1 MATATSPRTSE
12 QDDSVPERPHRSWW
26 RRYGW
31 VIGGLVI
38 AAAVVLILA
47 PAASDDP
54 DGLDRVAGDEEFAHK
69 AEDPAFEWL
78 PDYTIPGVDN
88 EWATVVLAGLVGV
101 GIVFALPMV
110 IGGVLRQTRRQQ
122 DP

>member
-1 MATATSPRTSE
+1 MATPTSSPPGGAR
-12 QDDSVPERPHRSWW
+12 RSFL

-31 VIGGLVI
+31 VIAGLVV

-54 DGLDRVAGDEEFAHK
+54 DGLDRVATDEGFSEKGD
-69 AEDPAFEWL
+69 DPAFEWL

-101 GIVFALPMV
+101 AIVFVLPMV
-110 IGGVLRQTRRQQ
+110 IGALLRQTRRQRA
-122 DP
+122 P